1 MISAITKPEY
11 TSFNKQYSTLIKLK
25 IMANFTVKDLR
36 EALRN
41 LDGSKEVMI
50 VNSYSCNDKIDIEY
64 VKELKENGREYYKI
78 YW

>member
-1 MISAITKPEY
+1 
-11 TSFNKQYSTLIKLK
+11 
-25 IMANFTVKDLR
+25 MAKFTVKDLR
-36 EALRN
+36 EALKS
-41 LDGSKEVMI
+41 LDENKEFMI

>member
-1 MISAITKPEY
+1 
-11 TSFNKQYSTLIKLK
+11 
-25 IMANFTVKDLR
+25 MAKFTVKDLK
-36 EALRN
+36 EALKD
-41 LDGSKEVMI
+41 LDESKEFMM

>member
-1 MISAITKPEY
+1 MISAITKHEY

-36 EALRN
+36 EALKN
-41 LDGSKEVMI
+41 LDESKEVMI
-50 VNSYSCNDKIDIEY
+50 INSYSCNDKIDIEY

-78 YW
+78 NI

>member
-1 MISAITKPEY
+1 
-11 TSFNKQYSTLIKLK
+11 
-25 IMANFTVKDLR
+25 MAKFTVKDLQ
-36 EALRN
+36 EALKN
-41 LDGSKEVMI
+41 LNESKEFIM